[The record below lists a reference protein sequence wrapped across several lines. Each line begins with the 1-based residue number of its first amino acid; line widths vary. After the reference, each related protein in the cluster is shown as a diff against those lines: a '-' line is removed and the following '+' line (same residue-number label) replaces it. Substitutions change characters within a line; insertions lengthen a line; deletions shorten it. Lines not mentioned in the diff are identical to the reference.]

1 SRELRE
7 QAPNASDRLI
17 SDVVCPMYAPVESIV
32 SWATWA
38 SRSDSD
44 DRPLILCEY
53 SHAMGNSNGGLAEY
67 WDAFLAHEA
76 LGGGFIWDW
85 KDQGLRESDGNG
97 RQWWGYGGHYG
108 DKPNDSNFNINGLV
122 DPDGLPHPG
131 LQELAWLARPVAITW
146 ADGVATVSNRRSHT
160 SLDDVDVTWTV
171 EVDGTPVTNGDLD
184 VTGIVAGAT
193 ANVDCMINFSMVD
206 QGTATLTFT
215 TSLSN
220 ITPWAEKGHIVGQDQ
235 VGLSRTEYA
244 VPVATDRAIE
254 PDLLSIVERA
264 VPCLW
269 RAPTD
274 NDRYARGG
282 AAGVGVSRLW
292 EQWGLDRIV
301 RGDDGTWH
309 GPDGNEMT
317 HHRVVTA
324 MKAGVRV
331 DETFDIPEAWHD
343 LPRVG
348 IRLTL
353 DREFDELS
361 WFGLGPN
368 ESYPDRKAAQ
378 RVGRWHS
385 TVGEQY
391 HPHPVPQEH
400 GHHVECRWFSL
411 SSRDGTSVRFGAVDT
426 FGFSARHNSDAGL
439 AAASTL
445 AELRSSEQIE
455 VHIDAAMRGIGTAAC
470 GPDTADEYIIG
481 PGRHRLTW
489 TLEIIH
495 H

>member
-1 SRELRE
+1 
-7 QAPNASDRLI
+7 
-17 SDVVCPMYAPVESIV
+17 
-32 SWATWA
+32 
-38 SRSDSD
+38 
-44 DRPLILCEY
+44 
-53 SHAMGNSNGGLAEY
+53 
-67 WDAFLAHEA
+67 
-76 LGGGFIWDW
+76 
-85 KDQGLRESDGNG
+85 
-97 RQWWGYGGHYG
+97 
-108 DKPNDSNFNINGLV
+108 
-122 DPDGLPHPG
+122 
-131 LQELAWLARPVAITW
+131 
-146 ADGVATVSNRRSHT
+146 
-160 SLDDVDVTWTV
+160 
-171 EVDGTPVTNGDLD
+171 
-184 VTGIVAGAT
+184 
-193 ANVDCMINFSMVD
+193 
-206 QGTATLTFT
+206 
-215 TSLSN
+215 
-220 ITPWAEKGHIVGQDQ
+220 
-235 VGLSRTEYA
+235 
-244 VPVATDRAIE
+244 DRAIE

-282 AAGVGVSRLW
+282 AAGAGVSRLW

-301 RGDDGTWH
+301 RGDDGIWH

-324 MKAGVRV
+324 LKAGVRV

-445 AELRSSEQIE
+445 AELRSSDQIE